1 MGREAGK
8 SSYKHSLGLEGNQS
22 QWSPGWVRA
31 TLRSSEA
38 PGQLLSL
45 VSEMS
50 PPPSAGSGVKGPGR
64 GPRHSHLLMA
74 RGHLAPLGAKCEV
87 GTTRGGVGDPRGLS
101 QGCHMNRK

>member
-1 MGREAGK
+1 MG
-8 SSYKHSLGLEGNQS
+8 
-22 QWSPGWVRA
+22 A

-50 PPPSAGSGVKGPGR
+50 HPPSAGSGVKGPGR
-64 GPRHSHLLMA
+64 GSRHSHLLTA